1 MLSDNTTIDA
11 GQFPFDIIDDKIDE
25 TTNKLKNVI
34 DNILGDSVGEHKE
47 IWENVQQLMERP
59 TIIQGIQCILEG
71 KQVDKILGI
80 NENDKGK
87 LLSVAE
93 DEDSGE
99 LIIKCIEGLFKAVQV
114 EYTHEDHAD
123 IKNVGDALD
132 KLFEMQEN
140 DIDEV
145 TWEMIAN
152 KPEIA
157 SSMELTDDSLVLK
170 NYEDDVLS
178 EVDLATD
185 ADIDDIISG
194 L

>member
-1 MLSDNTTIDA
+1 M
-11 GQFPFDIIDDKIDE
+11 
-25 TTNKLKNVI
+25 
-34 DNILGDSVGEHKE
+34 
-47 IWENVQQLMERP
+47 
-59 TIIQGIQCILEG
+59 
-71 KQVDKILGI
+71 
-80 NENDKGK
+80 
-87 LLSVAE
+87 
-93 DEDSGE
+93 
-99 LIIKCIEGLFKAVQV
+99 

>member
-80 NENDKGK
+80 TENDKGK

-99 LIIKCIEGLFKAVQV
+99 LIIKCIEGLFRAVQV
-114 EYTHEDHAD
+114 EYTHEDHDD
-123 IKNVGDALD
+123 IKTVGDALD

-140 DIDEV
+140 DIEEV
-145 TWEMIAN
+145 TWEMIVN